1 MDFDLNSDQKHY
13 RDLAK
18 SFSDKELKPNAAE
31 WDKEAFF
38 PKETLMKAGELGFL
52 SLYVDTNL
60 GGMGLGR
67 LDASIVFEQLAQ
79 GCTSTTAFMTIH
91 NMAIWMVSKFGS
103 EELKTEWFPQLSS
116 GEKLA
121 SYCLTEPG
129 SGSDSASLRTTAKKD
144 GDNYILNG
152 SKAFIS
158 GSGATDCL
166 VLMARTGDSGAKGIS
181 CFLIPADLPG
191 IEYGKNEPKMGWKNQ
206 PTRLVSLTDVKV
218 SKKNLVGEEGNGFK
232 IAMQGLD
239 GGRINIATC
248 SIGTAQSAL
257 EEAQNYMNQ
266 REQFGKKISEFQ
278 TMQFKIADMVTELIA
293 ARTMTRLAASK
304 VDKNDSEAT
313 IYSAMAKRFATDVGF
328 NVCNEALQIFG
339 GYGYIQEYP
348 LERYVRDVRVHQILE
363 GTNEIMKMIIGRR
376 MIMEDAASICL
387 LYTSDAADE

>member
-38 PKETLMKAGELGFL
+38 PKETLKKAGELGFL

-91 NMAIWMVSKFGS
+91 NMAIWMISKFGS

-144 GDNYILNG
+144 GDNFILNG

-218 SKKNLVGEEGNGFK
+218 SKENLVGEEGKGFK

-248 SIGTAQSAL
+248 SVGTAQSAL

-293 ARTMTRLAASK
+293 ARTITRLAASK
-304 VDKNDSEAT
+304 LDKNDSEAT

-376 MIMEDAASICL
+376 MIMENAASIIQ
-387 LYTSDAADE
+387 

>member
-38 PKETLMKAGELGFL
+38 PKEPLMKAGELGFL

-91 NMAIWMVSKFGS
+91 NMAIWMISKFGS

-144 GDNYILNG
+144 GDNFILNG

-218 SKKNLVGEEGNGFK
+218 SKENLVGEEGKGCK
-232 IAMQGLD
+232 ISMQGLD

-304 VDKNDSEAT
+304 LDKNDSEAT

-376 MIMEDAASICL
+376 MIMENAASIIQ
-387 LYTSDAADE
+387 

>member
-1 MDFDLNSDQKHY
+1 MDFDLTTTQKEY
-13 RDLAK
+13 RDLARN
-18 SFSDKELKPNAAE
+18 FSEKELKPYAAQ
-31 WDKEAFF
+31 WDREAIF
-38 PKETLMKAGELGFL
+38 PKETLSKAGELGFL
-52 SLYVDTNL
+52 SLYVDTNY

-67 LDASIVFEQLAQ
+67 LDASIIFEQLAQ

-91 NMAIWMVSKFGS
+91 NMAIWMVSKFAS
-103 EELKTEWFPQLSS
+103 EDLKEEWFPALSQ
-116 GEKLA
+116 GTKLA

-129 SGSDSASLRTTAKKD
+129 SGSDAASLKTTAKKE
-144 GDNYILNG
+144 GDHFILNG

-166 VLMARTGDSGAKGIS
+166 VLMARTGEQGAKGIS

-191 IEYGKNEPKMGWKNQ
+191 IEYGKNELKMGWKNQ

-218 SKKNLVGEEGNGFK
+218 HRKNLIGEEGNGFK

-248 SIGTAQSAL
+248 SIGTAQAAM
-257 EEAQNYMNQ
+257 EEAQRYMNE

-278 TMQFKIADMVTELIA
+278 AMQFKIADMVTELVA
-293 ARTMTRLAASK
+293 ARNMTRLAAFK
-304 VDKNDSEAT
+304 IDQGHGEAT
-313 IYSAMAKRFATDVGF
+313 TYSAMAKRFATDVGF

-348 LERYVRDVRVHQILE
+348 LERNVRDVRVHQILE
-363 GTNEIMKMIIGRR
+363 GTNEIMRMIIGRR
-376 MIMEDAASICL
+376 MIMEDAASIIQ
-387 LYTSDAADE
+387 

>member
-38 PKETLMKAGELGFL
+38 PKETLKKAGELGFL

-91 NMAIWMVSKFGS
+91 NMAIWMISKFGS
-103 EELKTEWFPQLSS
+103 EELKREWFPQLSS

-144 GDNYILNG
+144 GDNFILNG

-293 ARTMTRLAASK
+293 ARTITRLAASK
-304 VDKNDSEAT
+304 LDKNDSEAT

-376 MIMEDAASICL
+376 MIMEDAASIIQ
-387 LYTSDAADE
+387 

>member
-38 PKETLMKAGELGFL
+38 PKDTLKKAGELGFL

-144 GDNYILNG
+144 GDNFILNG

-191 IEYGKNEPKMGWKNQ
+191 IEDGKNEPKMGWKNQ
-206 PTRLVSLTDVKV
+206 PTRLVSLSDVKV

-257 EEAQNYMNQ
+257 EEAQKYMNQ

-278 TMQFKIADMVTELIA
+278 AMQFKIADMVTELIA

-376 MIMEDAASICL
+376 MIMENAASIIQ
-387 LYTSDAADE
+387 

>member
-103 EELKTEWFPQLSS
+103 EELKREWFPQLSS

-144 GDNYILNG
+144 GDNFILNG

-218 SKKNLVGEEGNGFK
+218 SKKNLIGEEGNGFK

-313 IYSAMAKRFATDVGF
+313 IYSAMAKRFATDAGF

-376 MIMEDAASICL
+376 MIMEDAASIIQ
-387 LYTSDAADE
+387 

>member
-18 SFSDKELKPNAAE
+18 TFSDKELKPNAAE
-31 WDKEAFF
+31 WDKEGFF

-52 SLYVDTNL
+52 SLYVDTSL

-144 GDNYILNG
+144 GDNFILNG

-218 SKKNLVGEEGNGFK
+218 SKKNLVGEEGSGFK

-376 MIMEDAASICL
+376 MIMEDAASIIQ
-387 LYTSDAADE
+387 

>member
-1 MDFDLNSDQKHY
+1 MDFELNSDQKHY

-116 GEKLA
+116 GKKLA

-129 SGSDSASLRTTAKKD
+129 SGSDSASLQTTAKKD
-144 GDNYILNG
+144 GDNFILNG

-376 MIMEDAASICL
+376 MIMEDAASMIQ
-387 LYTSDAADE
+387 

>member
-1 MDFDLNSDQKHY
+1 MDFDLTSDQKNY

-18 SFSDKELKPNAAE
+18 NFSDKELKPFAAI
-31 WDKEAFF
+31 WDKEALF
-38 PKETLMKAGELGFL
+38 PKETLNKAGELGFL

-91 NMAIWMVSKFGS
+91 NMAIWMVSKFAS
-103 EELKTEWFPQLSS
+103 EKLKNEWFPQLST

-129 SGSDSASLRTTAKKD
+129 SGSDAASLRTTATKVG
-144 GDNYILNG
+144 GDFILNG

-166 VLMARTGDSGAKGIS
+166 ILMARTGETGSKGIS
-181 CFLIPADLPG
+181 CFLVPADLPG

-206 PTRLVSLTDVKV
+206 PTRLVSLTDVRI
-218 SKKNLVGEEGNGFK
+218 SKDNLIGEEGNGFK

-257 EEAQNYMNQ
+257 EEAQNYMNE

-278 TMQFKIADMVTELIA
+278 AMQFKIADMVTDLVA
-293 ARTMTRLAASK
+293 ARTMTRLAAYK
-304 VDKNDSEAT
+304 IDKGDVEAT
-313 IYSAMAKRFATDVGF
+313 TYSAMAKRFATDVGF

-348 LERYVRDVRVHQILE
+348 LERHVRDVRVHQILE

-376 MIMEDAASICL
+376 MIMEDAASIIQ
-387 LYTSDAADE
+387 

>member
-144 GDNYILNG
+144 GDNFILNG

-218 SKKNLVGEEGNGFK
+218 SKENLVGEEGKGFK

-304 VDKNDSEAT
+304 LDKNDSEAT

-376 MIMEDAASICL
+376 MIMENAASIIQ
-387 LYTSDAADE
+387 

>member
-1 MDFDLNSDQKHY
+1 MDFDLNSDQNNY

-18 SFSDKELKPNAAE
+18 SFSDKALKPYAAE

-38 PKETLMKAGELGFL
+38 PKETLKKAGELGFL

-91 NMAIWMVSKFGS
+91 NMAIWMVSKFAS

-129 SGSDSASLRTTAKKD
+129 SGSDAASLRTIAKRD
-144 GDNYILNG
+144 GDNFILNG

-158 GSGATDCL
+158 GSGVTDCL
-166 VLMARTGDSGAKGIS
+166 VLMARTGDAGAKGIS
-181 CFLIPADLPG
+181 CFLIPADSPG

-218 SKKNLVGEEGNGFK
+218 SKNNLIGEEGDGFK

-257 EEAQNYMNQ
+257 EEAQKYMNE

-278 TMQFKIADMVTELIA
+278 AMQFKIADMVTELVA

-304 VDKNDSEAT
+304 VDSNDPEAT

-328 NVCNEALQIFG
+328 KVCNEALQIFG

-376 MIMEDAASICL
+376 MIMEDAASIIQ
-387 LYTSDAADE
+387 

>member
-1 MDFDLNSDQKHY
+1 MDFELNSDQKHY

-18 SFSDKELKPNAAE
+18 SFSDKELKPNAGE

-38 PKETLMKAGELGFL
+38 PKETLTKAGELGFL

-116 GEKLA
+116 GKKLA

-144 GDNYILNG
+144 GDNFILNG

-166 VLMARTGDSGAKGIS
+166 VLMARTGDSGARGIS

-206 PTRLVSLTDVKV
+206 PTRLVSLSDVKV

-278 TMQFKIADMVTELIA
+278 AMQFKIADMVTELIA

-376 MIMEDAASICL
+376 MIMEDAASIIQ
-387 LYTSDAADE
+387 

>member
-1 MDFDLNSDQKHY
+1 MDFDLTTTQKEY
-13 RDLAK
+13 RDLARN
-18 SFSDKELKPNAAE
+18 FSEKELKPYAAQ
-31 WDKEAFF
+31 WDREAVF
-38 PKETLMKAGELGFL
+38 PKETLSKAGELGFL
-52 SLYVDTNL
+52 SLYVDTNY

-67 LDASIVFEQLAQ
+67 LDASIIFEQLAQ

-91 NMAIWMVSKFGS
+91 NMAIWMVSKFAS
-103 EELKTEWFPQLSS
+103 EDLKEEWFPALSQ
-116 GEKLA
+116 GTKLA

-129 SGSDSASLRTTAKKD
+129 SGSDAASLKTTAKKE
-144 GDNYILNG
+144 GDHFILNG

-166 VLMARTGDSGAKGIS
+166 VLMARTGEQGAKGIS

-191 IEYGKNEPKMGWKNQ
+191 IEYGKNELKMGWKNQ

-218 SKKNLVGEEGNGFK
+218 HRKNLIGEEGNGFK

-248 SIGTAQSAL
+248 SIGTAQAAM
-257 EEAQNYMNQ
+257 EEAQRYMNE

-278 TMQFKIADMVTELIA
+278 AMQFKIADMVTELVA
-293 ARTMTRLAASK
+293 ARNMTRLAAFK
-304 VDKNDSEAT
+304 IDQGHSEAT
-313 IYSAMAKRFATDVGF
+313 TYSAMAKRYATDVGF

-348 LERYVRDVRVHQILE
+348 LERNVRDVRVHQILE
-363 GTNEIMKMIIGRR
+363 GTNEIMRMIIGRR
-376 MIMEDAASICL
+376 MIMEDAASIIQ
-387 LYTSDAADE
+387 

>member
-1 MDFDLNSDQKHY
+1 MDFNLNSDQNNY

-18 SFSDKELKPNAAE
+18 SFSDKELKPYAAE

-38 PKETLMKAGELGFL
+38 PKETLKKAGELGFL

-91 NMAIWMVSKFGS
+91 NMAIWMVSKFAS

-129 SGSDSASLRTTAKKD
+129 SGSDAASLRTIAKRD
-144 GDNYILNG
+144 GDNFILNG

-158 GSGATDCL
+158 GSGVTDCL
-166 VLMARTGDSGAKGIS
+166 VLMARTGDAGAKGIS
-181 CFLIPADLPG
+181 CFLIPADSPG

-218 SKKNLVGEEGNGFK
+218 SKNNLIGEEGDGFK

-257 EEAQNYMNQ
+257 EEAQKYMNE

-278 TMQFKIADMVTELIA
+278 AMQFKIADMVTELVA

-304 VDKNDSEAT
+304 VDSNDPEAT

-328 NVCNEALQIFG
+328 KVCNEALQIFG

-376 MIMEDAASICL
+376 MIMEDAASIIQ
-387 LYTSDAADE
+387 

>member
-38 PKETLMKAGELGFL
+38 PKDTLKKAGELGFL

-91 NMAIWMVSKFGS
+91 NMAIWMISKFGS

-144 GDNYILNG
+144 GDNFILNG

-206 PTRLVSLTDVKV
+206 PTRLVSLSDVKV

-257 EEAQNYMNQ
+257 EEAQKYMNQ

-278 TMQFKIADMVTELIA
+278 AMQFKIADMVTELIA

-376 MIMEDAASICL
+376 MIMENAASIIQ
-387 LYTSDAADE
+387 

>member
-1 MDFDLNSDQKHY
+1 MDFELNSDQKHY

-116 GEKLA
+116 GKKLA

-129 SGSDSASLRTTAKKD
+129 SGSDSASLRTTAKKE
-144 GDNYILNG
+144 GDNFILNG

-206 PTRLVSLTDVKV
+206 PTRLVSLSDVKV

-257 EEAQNYMNQ
+257 EEAQKYMNQ

-278 TMQFKIADMVTELIA
+278 AMQFKIADMVTELIA

-304 VDKNDSEAT
+304 VDENDSEAT

-376 MIMEDAASICL
+376 MIMEDAASIIQ
-387 LYTSDAADE
+387 

>member
-1 MDFDLNSDQKHY
+1 MDFDLTSDQKNY

-18 SFSDKELKPNAAE
+18 NFSDKELKPFAAM
-31 WDKEAFF
+31 WDKEALF
-38 PKETLMKAGELGFL
+38 PKETLNKAGELGFL
-52 SLYVDTNL
+52 SLYVDTDL

-91 NMAIWMVSKFGS
+91 NMAIWMVSKFAS
-103 EELKTEWFPQLSS
+103 EKLKNEWFPQLST

-129 SGSDSASLRTTAKKD
+129 SGSDAASLRTTAKKVG
-144 GDNYILNG
+144 GDFILNG

-166 VLMARTGDSGAKGIS
+166 ILMARTGETGSKGIS
-181 CFLIPADLPG
+181 CFLVPADLPG

-206 PTRLVSLTDVKV
+206 PTRLVSLTDVKI
-218 SKKNLVGEEGNGFK
+218 SKDNLIGEEGNGFK

-257 EEAQNYMNQ
+257 EEAQNYMNE

-278 TMQFKIADMVTELIA
+278 AMQFKIADMVTDLVA
-293 ARTMTRLAASK
+293 ARTMTRLAAYK
-304 VDKNDSEAT
+304 IDKGDMEAT
-313 IYSAMAKRFATDVGF
+313 TYSAMAKRFATDVGF

-348 LERYVRDVRVHQILE
+348 LERHVRDVRVHQILE

-376 MIMEDAASICL
+376 MIMEDAAPIIQ
-387 LYTSDAADE
+387 

>member
-60 GGMGLGR
+60 GGMGLGS

-257 EEAQNYMNQ
+257 EEAQSYMNQ

-304 VDKNDSEAT
+304 VDKKDSEAT

-376 MIMEDAASICL
+376 MIMEDAASIIQ
-387 LYTSDAADE
+387 

>member
-1 MDFDLNSDQKHY
+1 MDFELNSDQKHY

-18 SFSDKELKPNAAE
+18 SFSDKELKPNAGE

-38 PKETLMKAGELGFL
+38 SFLTLTKAGELGFL

-144 GDNYILNG
+144 GDNFILNG

-278 TMQFKIADMVTELIA
+278 AMQFKIADMVTELIA

-376 MIMEDAASICL
+376 MIMEDAASIIQ
-387 LYTSDAADE
+387 

>member
-304 VDKNDSEAT
+304 LDKNDSEAT

-376 MIMEDAASICL
+376 MIMEDAASIIQ
-387 LYTSDAADE
+387 

>member
-38 PKETLMKAGELGFL
+38 PKETLMKAGKLGFL

-144 GDNYILNG
+144 GDYFILNG

-248 SIGTAQSAL
+248 SIGTAQSAI

-376 MIMEDAASICL
+376 MIMENAASIIQ
-387 LYTSDAADE
+387 

>member
-1 MDFDLNSDQKHY
+1 MDFDLNSDQNNY

-18 SFSDKELKPNAAE
+18 SFSDKELKPYAAE

-38 PKETLMKAGELGFL
+38 PKETLTKAGELGFL

-91 NMAIWMVSKFGS
+91 NMAIWMVSKFAS

-129 SGSDSASLRTTAKKD
+129 SGSDAASLRTIAKRD
-144 GDNYILNG
+144 GDNFILNG

-158 GSGATDCL
+158 GSGVTDCL
-166 VLMARTGDSGAKGIS
+166 VLMARTGDAGAKGIS
-181 CFLIPADLPG
+181 CFLIPADSPG

-218 SKKNLVGEEGNGFK
+218 SKNNLIGEEGDGFK

-257 EEAQNYMNQ
+257 EEAQKYMNE

-278 TMQFKIADMVTELIA
+278 AMQFKIADMVTELVA

-304 VDKNDSEAT
+304 VDSNDPEAT

-328 NVCNEALQIFG
+328 KVCNEALQIFG

-348 LERYVRDVRVHQILE
+348 LERYVRDVRVHQIQE

-376 MIMEDAASICL
+376 MIMEDAASIIQ
-387 LYTSDAADE
+387 

>member
-1 MDFDLNSDQKHY
+1 MDFDLTPDQKNF

-18 SFSDKELKPNAAE
+18 NFSDKELKPYAAE

-38 PKETLMKAGELGFL
+38 PKETLTKAGELGFL
-52 SLYVDTNL
+52 SLYVDTSL

-67 LDASIVFEQLAQ
+67 LDASVVFEQLAQ

-91 NMAIWMVSKFGS
+91 NMAIWMVSKFAS
-103 EELKTEWFPQLSS
+103 EKLKNEWFPQLSS

-129 SGSDSASLRTTAKKD
+129 AGSDAASLRTTAKKD
-144 GDNYILNG
+144 GSDFILNG

-166 VLMARTGDSGAKGIS
+166 ILMARTGDSGPKGIS
-181 CFLIPADLPG
+181 CFLIPSDLPG

-206 PTRLVSLTDVKV
+206 PTRLVSLTDVRV
-218 SKKNLVGEEGNGFK
+218 SEDNLIGEEGNGFK

-257 EEAQNYMNQ
+257 EEAQNYMNE

-278 TMQFKIADMVTELIA
+278 AMQFKIADMVTELVA
-293 ARTMTRLAASK
+293 ARTMTRLAAYK
-304 VDKNDSEAT
+304 IDSGDVEAT
-313 IYSAMAKRFATDVGF
+313 TYSAMAKRFATDVGF

-348 LERYVRDVRVHQILE
+348 LERHVRDVRVHQILE

-376 MIMEDAASICL
+376 MIMEDAAAIIQ
-387 LYTSDAADE
+387 

>member
-1 MDFDLNSDQKHY
+1 MALELNSDQKHD
-13 RDLAK
+13 RDLANG
-18 SFSDKELKPNAAE
+18 FSDKELKPNAAE

-116 GEKLA
+116 GKKLA
-121 SYCLTEPG
+121 SYCLTEPS

-144 GDNYILNG
+144 GDNFILNG

-278 TMQFKIADMVTELIA
+278 AMQFKIADMVTELIA

-376 MIMEDAASICL
+376 MIMEDAASIIQ
-387 LYTSDAADE
+387 

>member
-1 MDFDLNSDQKHY
+1 MDFDLNSDQNNY
-13 RDLAK
+13 RDIAK
-18 SFSDKELKPNAAE
+18 SFSDKELKPYAAE
-31 WDKEAFF
+31 WDKETFF
-38 PKETLMKAGELGFL
+38 PKETLTKAGELGFL

-91 NMAIWMVSKFGS
+91 NMAIWMVSKFAS

-129 SGSDSASLRTTAKKD
+129 SGSDAASLRTIAKRD
-144 GDNYILNG
+144 GDNFILNG

-158 GSGATDCL
+158 GSGVTDCL
-166 VLMARTGDSGAKGIS
+166 VLMARTGDAGAKGIS
-181 CFLIPADLPG
+181 CFLIPADSPG

-218 SKKNLVGEEGNGFK
+218 SKNNLIGEEGDGFK

-257 EEAQNYMNQ
+257 EEAQKYMNE

-278 TMQFKIADMVTELIA
+278 AMQFKIADMVTELVA

-304 VDKNDSEAT
+304 VDSNDPEAT

-328 NVCNEALQIFG
+328 KVCNEALQIFG

-376 MIMEDAASICL
+376 MIMEDAASIIQ
-387 LYTSDAADE
+387 